1 MAITKFGKSI
11 YADIENTIT
20 ELRNMHF
27 IRDENGITQRCLS
40 HSCYEFS
47 FSGKNDS
54 NRIMYDKHIS
64 CSYLME
70 ELLDNNQYL
79 VLLYDKS
86 IIQAEFIIDGET
98 IIKERLLFIKKHNKL
113 WTTAEIDNSDALD
126 EDWFSEEDSIPIL
139 LRIDFDPEEHVE
151 CKHAVSHL
159 TLSNHESCRIP
170 LKNAVSFSEFI
181 QFILYHFYNTDLPG
195 KKYKLSIDDTITK
208 EEKKMLHINW
218 E

>member
-20 ELRNMHF
+20 ELRNMHL

-40 HSCYEFS
+40 HTCSEFS
-47 FSGKNDS
+47 FSEKNDS
-54 NRIMYDKHIS
+54 NKIMYDKHIS
-64 CSYLME
+64 CSYLIE
-70 ELLDNNQYL
+70 ELLKNRQYL

-86 IIQAEFIIDGET
+86 IIQAEFIVDGET

-113 WTTAEIDNSDALD
+113 WTKSEIDNSDALD
-126 EDWFSEEDSIPIL
+126 EDWFSEEESIPIL
-139 LRIDFDPEEHVE
+139 LRIDFDPQEHVE
-151 CKHAVSHL
+151 CKHAASHL

-195 KKYKLSIDDTITK
+195 NKYKLPDDTITK
-208 EEKKMLHINW
+208 EERKMLHINW